1 MKVSLT
7 KSIDNILN
15 TLKKMKNLKNIDVLV
30 GVPGETV
37 SRKNNKEDINNA
49 QLLYIHSKGS
59 PLKNIPARPVIE
71 PAISEA
77 KNKAQIAENLKLA
90 SQLMLE
96 GEHEGAIRQLHLTGL
111 DAVNK
116 IKAWFE
122 DSANNWSPL
131 QRATILAR
139 IRKQKS
145 KKKRKELYDLLI
157 SDPSKFLPLQ
167 DTGQLRNAI
176 TYVVEAKEK

>member
-1 MKVSLT
+1 MKVSLK
-7 KSIDNILN
+7 KSIDNTLN
-15 TLKKMKNLKNIDVLV
+15 TLKSIKNLESIDVLV
-30 GVPGETV
+30 GIPGETAY
-37 SRKNNKEDINNA
+37 RKNKDKEINNA

-59 PLKNIPARPVIE
+59 PLRGIPARPVIE
-71 PAISEA
+71 PAISEP
-77 KNKAQIAENLKLA
+77 KNKAEIAENLKLSA
-90 SQLMLE
+90 RLMLE
-96 GEHEGAIRQLHLTGL
+96 KKHQGAIRQLHLTGI

-122 DSANNWSPL
+122 DPSNNWSPL

-139 IRKQKS
+139 IRRQKGE
-145 KKKRKELYDLLI
+145 KKRKELYDLLE

-176 TYVVEAKEK
+176 TYVVEEKEK